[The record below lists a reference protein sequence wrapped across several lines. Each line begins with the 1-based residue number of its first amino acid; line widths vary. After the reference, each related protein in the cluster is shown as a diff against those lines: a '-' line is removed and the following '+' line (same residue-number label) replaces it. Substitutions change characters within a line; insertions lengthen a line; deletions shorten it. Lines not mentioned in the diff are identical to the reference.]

1 MNCVQ
6 KVRRMI
12 EDRYLFAPRERVIV
26 AVSGGPDSVAL
37 LYIVNEIAGE
47 LSLSVSAAYFD
58 HRIRKAA
65 AREREL
71 VEKHCNSLD
80 IPLLAGSGDVP
91 AEARKSKTGLEETAR
106 RLRYGFLE
114 DAAMRWKADAVA
126 LGHTRDDHVETILH
140 HIIRGTGWRGAT
152 GIPPKRGI
160 FVRPLLTCTRAEL
173 LEFLLARRIRY
184 AVDESNR
191 DNRLLRNRIRNRLL
205 PYLRKHFN
213 PSIDDALIRMAENFT
228 EGWEALERTV
238 DTRLMRQQ
246 DADAVRIPLDGIAGL
261 SDFELYL
268 YIDTILRGSFGII
281 QDVDKSHFD
290 AAKKLVRSGRSG
302 TKVQFP
308 QGITCIREQREIR
321 LSRVREKS
329 PIPEDVV
336 IPRTGTY
343 TFPAWN
349 LSIRIERVARPEGNV
364 ESNEN
369 EIYAAG
375 VRFPLCI
382 RVRRAGDRIQPFG
395 MRGRRKLS
403 DVLIDRKVPLHRRD
417 TVPVF
422 EDAGGIFWVPGIVAG
437 ERTRIGPGQRT
448 VLHITLE
455 QEARK
460 KPL

>member
-6 KVRRMI
+6 KAKKMI
-12 EDRYLFAPRERVIV
+12 EDRDLFAPRSRVVV

-47 LSLSVSAAYFD
+47 LSLGISAAYFD
-58 HRIRKAA
+58 HRIRKAG

-80 IPLLAGSGDVP
+80 IPLLAGAGDVP
-91 AEARKSKTGLEETAR
+91 AEARKRKTGLEETAR
-106 RLRYGFLE
+106 LLRYGFLE
-114 DAAMRWKADAVA
+114 SAAMRWEADAVA

-152 GIPPKRGI
+152 GIPSKRGI
-160 FVRPLLTCTRAEL
+160 FVRPLLMCTRAEL
-173 LEFLLARRIRY
+173 REFLLGRRLRY

-205 PYLRKHFN
+205 PYMRKHFN
-213 PSIDDALIRMAENFT
+213 PSIDDALIRMAKNLN

-238 DTRLMRQQ
+238 DTRLIWRQ
-246 DADAVRIPLDGIAGL
+246 DGNAVQIPLDGIAGL
-261 SDFELYL
+261 SDFEIYL
-268 YIDTILRGSFGII
+268 CIDMILRRIFGIV

-329 PIPEDVV
+329 ILPDDVV
-336 IPRTGTY
+336 IPRSGTY
-343 TFPAWN
+343 TLPAWN
-349 LSIRIERVARPEGNV
+349 LSIRIEQVARPAGDV
-364 ESNEN
+364 ESNGD

-375 VRFPLCI
+375 VTFPLRI
-382 RVRRAGDRIQPFG
+382 RTRRAGDRIQPFG
-395 MRGRRKLS
+395 MRGRKKLS

-417 TVPVF
+417 TVPIF
-422 EDAGGIFWVPGIVAG
+422 EDAGGIFWVPGVVAG
-437 ERTRIGPGQRT
+437 ERTRIETGQRT
-448 VLHITLE
+448 VLHISLE
-455 QEARK
+455 REK
-460 KPL
+460 